1 MKDQFNQE
9 DKTLDVQPEATVAQ
23 PKPAPL
29 TLGK

>member
-9 DKTLDVQPEATVAQ
+9 DKTLDVQQEITIAQ

-29 TLGK
+29 ALGQ